1 MMFLLRSAFWLTL
14 AFLVIRPGI
23 GADMSDSAADLS
35 RDAMARGS
43 QFIAAQI
50 ESIECS
56 DIQCLGGKA
65 LATAALSSSPQVGQP
80 MHAVPTQRV
89 VPLPRPRPDHA
100 G

>member
-23 GADMSDSAADLS
+23 GADVSDSAATLS

-43 QFIAAQI
+43 QFISAQI
-50 ESIECS
+50 EAIECS
-56 DIQCLGGKA
+56 DIQCHGGKA
-65 LATAALSSSPQVGQP
+65 LASAALASSPQVGSP
-80 MHAVPTQRV
+80 MHAQPAQKV

>member
-23 GADMSDSAADLS
+23 GADMGDSAATMS
-35 RDAMARGS
+35 RDAMANGS

-50 ESIECS
+50 DSIECS
-56 DIQCLGGKA
+56 DFQCYGGKA
-65 LATAALSSSPQVGQP
+65 LVSAALSASPQAGSP
-80 MHAVPTQRV
+80 MHVQPAPTV